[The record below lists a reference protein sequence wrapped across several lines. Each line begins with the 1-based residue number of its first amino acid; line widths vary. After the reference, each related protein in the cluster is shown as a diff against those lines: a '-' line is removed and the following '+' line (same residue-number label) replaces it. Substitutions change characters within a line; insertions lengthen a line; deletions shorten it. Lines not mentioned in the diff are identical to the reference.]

1 MSNSPGSPSSGAIQ
15 PDPSVIGGIAQPALA
30 YLPDPETLF
39 DKRAKRFADMAER
52 SDLKPYLLFLGSIAA
67 AQRDILSGLPAV
79 EPVDAERLARSRE
92 HAMPPLDRGNF
103 TSDTTFETTFD
114 RLLAQAKALEMPEAA
129 RTALDSVIA
138 ADSVSR
144 DQMVRNVLADALP
157 VEALAEHVF
166 VAAALQVHF
175 ARRATGLDSKK
186 LVPVGDGACPCCG
199 GPPVASLI
207 VDWPQAPGAR
217 YCGCALCGTLWNY
230 VRVRCTACGST
241 KGIGLEEVEGLDGG
255 CKAETCEECHSYGKL
270 FYLNKEPG
278 AEPLADD
285 VATLGLDLLMKD
297 RPYRRAAFNP
307 FLLGY

>member
-1 MSNSPGSPSSGAIQ
+1 MSDSPGAIQ
-15 PDPSVIGGIAQPALA
+15 PDPSVIGGIAQPPLA
-30 YLPDPETLF
+30 HLPDPETLF
-39 DKRAKRFADMAER
+39 AARAKRFADLAER
-52 SDLKPYLLFLGSIAA
+52 SDLKPYLLFLGAIAGV
-67 AQRDILSGLPAV
+67 QRDILPGLPAV
-79 EPVDAERLARSRE
+79 EGVDADVLARAHE

-103 TSDTTFETTFD
+103 TADDAFETTFD
-114 RLLAQAKALEMPEAA
+114 RLLAEAKAIEMPEAA
-129 RTALDSVIA
+129 RVALDAVVSASPA
-138 ADSVSR
+138 AR

-175 ARRATGLDSKK
+175 ARRAALLDSKK
-186 LVPVGDGACPCCG
+186 LVPVGDGVCPCCG

-207 VDWPQAPGAR
+207 VDWPQSPGAR

-241 KGIGLEEVEGLDGG
+241 KGIGLEEVEDTGG
-255 CKAETCEECHSYGKL
+255 GFKAETCEECHSYGKL
-270 FYLNKEPG
+270 FYLNKEP
-278 AEPLADD
+278 AADVIADD
-285 VATLGLDLLMKD
+285 VATLGLDILMRD